1 MRLLIVGTL
10 EGYITAAGKIAMK
23 RGAKV
28 SHTDSI
34 EGALNALR
42 AAAGA
47 DLVMIDVKLDIATF
61 IDSLKSERITIPV
74 VACGIGT
81 DAAAAVRAIRAGA
94 KEYLPLPPNAELIA
108 AVLEAVAE
116 ESHSIVCSDPA
127 MLATLRLA
135 EQVAPSD
142 ASVMITGESGTGKEL
157 MARFIHRKSRRANE
171 PFVAVNC
178 AAIPEN
184 LLESE
189 LFGHE
194 KGAFTGAVAR
204 RLGKFEEANNGTLL
218 LDELSEMHPRLQAKL
233 LRAIQEKEIDRI
245 GSSQPVKVNVRL
257 IATSNRNLEAE
268 VRSGNFREDLYF
280 RLNVFSVAIPSLRER
295 PADIPMIA
303 EHFLKKYA
311 EANGLGEKRLTEDA
325 LLMLKSHH
333 WRGNVRELENT
344 MHRAV
349 LLSRGE
355 EVGPEAI
362 MLTSKLLAPEGSAQ
376 ASIPADSP
384 VANPFAGPGG
394 TVPAAPSQPQQP
406 SAPLV
411 VPPQGALPTS
421 YGPPKGGKPGPYGM
435 AANSSAAAAA
445 SAGTSGA
452 GLAALIGRTV
462 ADVERDLILETLT
475 HCLGNRTHAAN
486 ILGISIRTLRNK
498 LKQYGD
504 EGRSV
509 PTPGNDER
517 ATA

>member
-34 EGALNALR
+34 EGALTALR

-157 MARFIHRKSRRANE
+157 MARFIHRKSRRSNE

-245 GSSQPVKVNVRL
+245 GSSQPVRVNVRL

-311 EANGLGEKRLTEDA
+311 EANGLGDKRLTEDA
-325 LLMLKSHH
+325 MLMLKTHH

-362 MLTSKLLAPEGSAQ
+362 MLTSKMLAPEGSAQ

-394 TVPAAPSQPQQP
+394 TVPAAAGQP
-406 SAPLV
+406 A
-411 VPPQGALPTS
+411 VPPQGAVPNSSYGATS

-445 SAGTSGA
+445 NAGTSGA